1 MSNLQSFQQALQNAQ
16 TFIFQQNNPPYF
28 IYFNFTNK
36 YCAIHSSSSPN
47 LPQNR
52 PGQCTKFECTDN
64 GFWYGPF
71 NTYSEALAFC
81 IIMSDFHH
89 IDYGEYVSVSNGS
102 GINYVPKRPR

>member
-1 MSNLQSFQQALQNAQ
+1 MSNFQSFQQALQNAQ
-16 TFIFQQNNPPYF
+16 TFISQQNKPPYF

-36 YCAIHSSSSPN
+36 YCAIHSSSSPA
-47 LPQNR
+47 LPQSR
-52 PGQCTKFECTDN
+52 PNQCMKFECTAN

-71 NTYSEALAFC
+71 GTYSEALSFC

-89 IDYGEYVSVSNGS
+89 IDYGEYVDVTNGN